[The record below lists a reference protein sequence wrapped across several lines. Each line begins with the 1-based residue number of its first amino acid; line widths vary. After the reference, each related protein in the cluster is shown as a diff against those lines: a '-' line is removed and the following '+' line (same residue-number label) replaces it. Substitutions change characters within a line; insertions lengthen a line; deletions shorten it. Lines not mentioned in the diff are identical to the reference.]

1 MINRIKNQIQRIR
14 YSKNILTFLFTTIL
28 LFSVGSCY
36 KEVQHE
42 TIPNVAVD
50 IYIDVNSTLYL
61 QLNNVGGWLYLTG
74 GYKGILVYR
83 VSETDFV
90 AFDRTC
96 PYDPYVPESRLEM
109 DLGNLTVVDTVCH
122 SKFVIIDGS
131 VIEGPA
137 TLPMK
142 QYRTEFDGTM
152 LHIFN

>member
-1 MINRIKNQIQRIR
+1 MHFAKKIN
-14 YSKNILTFLFTTIL
+14 LFLL
-28 LFSVGSCY
+28 LITLLLPVGACH
-36 KEVQHE
+36 KTQEHE

-61 QLNNVGGWLYLTG
+61 QLNTVGGWVYLTG

-83 VSETDFV
+83 ISDAEFV
-90 AFDRTC
+90 AYDRTC
-96 PYDPYVPESRLEM
+96 PYDPHVAESRLEM
-109 DLGNLTVVDTVCH
+109 DLGNLTVLDTVCE
-122 SKFVIIDGS
+122 SRFVIIDGS

-142 QYRTEFDGTM
+142 QYRTDFDGNI

>member
-1 MINRIKNQIQRIR
+1 MGKNKINYNFKLFPKKIAVIFLII
-14 YSKNILTFLFTTIL
+14 ILS
-28 LFSVGSCY
+28 FSVEGCF
-36 KEVQHE
+36 KDQVHE

-50 IYIDVNSTLYL
+50 VYIDINSTIYL
-61 QLNNVGGWLYLTG
+61 QLNTVGGWLYLTG

-83 VSETDFV
+83 LSETDFV

-109 DLGNLTVVDTVCH
+109 DLGNLTVQDTVCH

-131 VIEGPA
+131 VLEGPA

-142 QYRTEFDGTM
+142 QYRTNFDGIM
-152 LHIFN
+152 LHIYN